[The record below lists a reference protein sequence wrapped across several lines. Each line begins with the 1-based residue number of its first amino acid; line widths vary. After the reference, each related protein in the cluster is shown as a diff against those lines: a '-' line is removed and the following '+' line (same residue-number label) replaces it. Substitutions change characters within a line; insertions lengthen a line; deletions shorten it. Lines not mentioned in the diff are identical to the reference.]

1 MVGTDR
7 QSGGV
12 SAEKGEKRVILSFTC
27 NGLTRRIQ
35 RVENAV
41 VAVRQDYAVDT
52 VRMIFRPEEF
62 NNIPLASVSVKFLYV
77 DTDGEIKAYQTGT
90 TPDGG
95 VYTADWEL
103 TDDVVDDAGYI
114 NFAVKLAA
122 VNGDTVEK
130 QWFSIPDTFRVYDS
144 VDDTNNPPG
153 ETAAEQATNAEKIA
167 QLQSGLGQ
175 TNSTLSQ
182 VQADLDAAEA
192 ALDALNSRFL
202 YFQDA
207 NSAEDGQSVS
217 ERLKA
222 SVQRVLT
229 TFSERSPSVSMTY
242 TIMIVTTGA
251 AAATLVGTINV
262 TATAMRF
269 ILTYNMSTYT
279 GTFNRGS
286 ATVEPWIDSPTR
298 TEVNN
303 IQTTLTNIGA
313 NYKNLGASTAIPSNS
328 DLNNYTTPGSY
339 SAQSNNIAATIA
351 HAPTTRAFTLDVEN
365 ALGLASSAW
374 RRQVLRASASPSDV
388 YQRFTGGNAWSDWE
402 KVPTVIDITAKLN
415 KPTDNGTDGQ
425 FLRSNGDGTTRWDS
439 GMDEAEV
446 SAAVTEWL
454 EENVAGGQTIAVDKS
469 LTVSDAA
476 ADAKVVGDE
485 VTNLNSTI
493 KDITGNTVIPL
504 QYQGKTANLSGSS
517 VTMSGGVPQY
527 SSADANYDCG
537 YISCSEGDVFT
548 INGAGGALAR
558 LYGFIASDG
567 TILAKSGESW
577 IRTNLVVTAPA
588 NSAFLMI
595 NNKKSDGRSSYV
607 GELLSVKVNNLDN
620 KSANYYSINNL
631 EFAYGGI
638 YNSSINTDTNRIHS
652 VELLKVSKGTRIE
665 FLGGFAGLVVAAY
678 DQFGNYLTNNPWSES
693 WTITQDGYIRIIL
706 RKSTT
711 NAQIATSDF
720 ANLVSAVS
728 VVYNFPSDYSKAME
742 YYWQASNVLNNLKK
756 NATAEFVFFSDIHG
770 GNINF
775 NRIIEYAE
783 NGSIDAILNGGDT
796 AQIYLNDNSHP
807 ITWYTDGID
816 SSGVDILSAVGN
828 HDVWTGAYW
837 TKAQATDV
845 YNAFIKPIVTKFTG
859 MVQPENA
866 EALGLCYYYKDY
878 GSVRVIVL
886 NAMSGSASVEFWD
899 TTEANW
905 LTSVLADA
913 KSNSKHV
920 LIVNHPPFQKTVAV
934 RDIQNP
940 WNSFLNYTTLSTY
953 DGIYVTPDAVQ
964 IVQDFI
970 TAGGVFIGWLSG
982 HLHFDNVITAT
993 GFDGQIMI
1001 NIASAKYGN
1010 HPDGASYNDL
1020 DIKDYDCF
1028 NHIAVD
1034 TTMGLFKVMRVGWNT
1049 DYSLKTRNV
1058 FSYDYI
1064 NKTILATS

>member
-1 MVGTDR
+1 MANKPLKSV
-7 QSGGV
+7 Q
-12 SAEKGEKRVILSFTC
+12 FP
-27 NGLTRRIQ
+27 GLDDTYTIP
-35 RVENAV
+35 
-41 VAVRQDYAVDT
+41 AVDT
-52 VRMIFRPEEF
+52 
-62 NNIPLASVSVKFLYV
+62 
-77 DTDGEIKAYQTGT
+77 
-90 TPDGG
+90 
-95 VYTADWEL
+95 
-103 TDDVVDDAGYI
+103 
-114 NFAVKLAA
+114 
-122 VNGDTVEK
+122 
-130 QWFSIPDTFRVYDS
+130 
-144 VDDTNNPPG
+144 
-153 ETAAEQATNAEKIA
+153 
-167 QLQSGLGQ
+167 
-175 TNSTLSQ
+175 TL
-182 VQADLDAAEA
+182 
-192 ALDALNSRFL
+192 
-202 YFQDA
+202 
-207 NSAEDGQSVS
+207 
-217 ERLKA
+217 
-222 SVQRVLT
+222 
-229 TFSERSPSVSMTY
+229 
-242 TIMIVTTGA
+242 
-251 AAATLVGTINV
+251 
-262 TATAMRF
+262 
-269 ILTYNMSTYT
+269 
-279 GTFNRGS
+279 
-286 ATVEPWIDSPTR
+286 
-298 TEVNN
+298 
-303 IQTTLTNIGA
+303 
-313 NYKNLGASTAIPSNS
+313 
-328 DLNNYTTPGSY
+328 
-339 SAQSNNIAATIA
+339 
-351 HAPTTRAFTLDVEN
+351 
-365 ALGLASSAW
+365 
-374 RRQVLRASASPSDV
+374 
-388 YQRFTGGNAWSDWE
+388 
-402 KVPTVIDITAKLN
+402 
-415 KPTDNGTDGQ
+415 
-425 FLRSNGDGTTRWDS
+425 
-439 GMDEAEV
+439 
-446 SAAVTEWL
+446 AVT
-454 EENVAGGQTIAVDKS
+454 G
-469 LTVSDAA
+469 AA
-476 ADAKVVGDE
+476 ADAKKVGDE
-485 VTNLNSTI
+485 ITELKADLSTNPFGGIEFVVPVGTEHSSATAKDQLKVNIKAGEKYRMIQSGGGTLYAFRHDGTQIGGAAPKTGTASEDIAAFGVYRNNRSGAEPITVRMTLASNPMGADIYDQMDAVASVNDSVNALNSAVTVLDSTI

-504 QYQGKTANLSGSS
+504 QYQGKAANLSGSS

-527 SSADANYDCG
+527 SSTDANYDCG

-548 INGAGGALAR
+548 INGAGGVSAR

-607 GELLSVKVNNLDN
+607 GELLSVKVNNLY
-620 KSANYYSINNL
+620 KLANYYSINNL
-631 EFAYGGI
+631 EFVYGGI
-638 YNSSINTDTNRIHS
+638 YNGSINTDTNRIHS
-652 VELLKVSKGTRIE
+652 VKLLKVSKGTRIE
-665 FLGGFAGLVVAAY
+665 FSGGFTGLCVAVY

-693 WTITQDGYIRIIL
+693 WTITQDGYIRIVL
-706 RKSTT
+706 RKSTA

-756 NATAEFVFFSDIHG
+756 NATAKFVFFSDIHG

-796 AQIYLNDNSHP
+796 AQNYLNDNSHP

-816 SSGVDILSAVGN
+816 SSSVDILSAVGN

-1034 TTMGLFKVMRVGWNT
+1034 TTRGLFKVMRVGWNT